1 MFLTSSPSPARLHA
15 RNPCDIIF
23 SGLSYVIKGVEN
35 MLPKMIVIEGT
46 NASGK
51 SSLGVKL
58 AARFGG
64 EIISADSRQVFRRLD
79 LGSGKITPEEME
91 NVPHHLLDVRNPG
104 EFFSMADFQ
113 RLAYEAI
120 DDILSRNRLPFLVGG
135 TGLYVDAVA
144 DGYEISDKAPDHS
157 LRAHLETFETPEL
170 YEMLKQKLPDTDI
183 DPRNRHRVMRALE
196 QLEAGDVRPAGKNP
210 RYELLKLGVTWP
222 REILKQ
228 RIDERLERRLQEGMV
243 EEVKALLDEGVSEE
257 FMVKLGLEYKYLTW
271 YLTGKIGYEQ
281 MKEELG
287 NAIKKFAKRQMTWF
301 RRDPRIRW
309 LDMSADPVKEA
320 SELIQNFLNA

>member
-1 MFLTSSPSPARLHA
+1 
-15 RNPCDIIF
+15 
-23 SGLSYVIKGVEN
+23 
-35 MLPKMIVIEGT
+35 MLPKLIVIEGT

-51 SSLGVKL
+51 SSLGVQL

-64 EIISADSRQVFRRLD
+64 EIISADSRQVFSRLD
-79 LGSGKITPEEME
+79 LGSGKITREEM
-91 NVPHHLLDVRNPG
+91 NGVPHHLLDVRKPG

-120 DDILSRNRLPFLVGG
+120 DDILSRGKLPFLVGG

-144 DGYEISDKAPDHS
+144 DGYELSDKAPDHS

-183 DPRNRHRVMRALE
+183 DPKNRHRVMRTLE
-196 QLEAGDVRPAGKNP
+196 KLEADDYRPAGKSP

-228 RIDERLERRLQEGMV
+228 RIDERLERRLQDGMV
-243 EEVKALLDEGVSEE
+243 EEVKTLLDEGVSEE

-281 MKEELG
+281 MKEELAA
-287 NAIKKFAKRQMTWF
+287 AIKKFAKRQMTWF
-301 RRDPRIRW
+301 RRDLRIHW
-309 LDMSADPVKEA
+309 LDMANDPQAEA
-320 SELIQNFLNA
+320 EKLIREFLNS